1 MKHDSR
7 HDSPRQIEPHD
18 IASLFHTGD
27 TTGMANV
34 APHTHAN
41 EVFLA
46 WSVAATGTSSRLR
59 HDGRS
64 DGLRIAA

>member
-1 MKHDSR
+1 MTR
-7 HDSPRQIEPHD
+7 ATTPRRIEPHD

-27 TTGMANV
+27 TTGMAKV